1 MTFDRV
7 SREHLPEVVE
17 RILDEFKR
25 SFTLD
30 LHLWKSRDGQA
41 PLHLYPRE
49 GRYDTPRPGSILLAV
64 QPRGGA
70 EMLLEIRG
78 ESSPTA
84 RSASNA
90 LRTTLEHLY
99 DYAEEVRLFAFEIS
113 DRYEEINLL
122 YSISET
128 LGSLLQLNEAS
139 ATILSEVCDVLGA
152 GRGSLWVLDPAHD
165 RLDLVASVGAE
176 GLTGPIPLDDPR
188 AVTSRVAREGRPI
201 ILAGNRLR
209 ATEGGSRDPLSRDDS
224 VLSVPIRYTPPGGDT
239 RTVGVIN
246 LIGRKK
252 GGLFTASD
260 LKLLSAVASQIGAA
274 LENNRLIRES
284 LEQERVTREMQLA
297 HDLQIKLLPT
307 AEGFDPERIAARV
320 TPADSVGGD
329 FYHFFRI
336 PGDRIGVMIGD
347 VSGHGFPAALIMA
360 LSMSAAT
367 IYATEVQTPARVL
380 QGMGEALMDE
390 LETTEM
396 YLTLFYGV
404 VDPERGELVYANAG
418 HPHAFAIRSDG
429 SYERL
434 QAMDPPMGIAGA
446 MEYQQRAVP
455 WEAGKDLL
463 LLFTD
468 GLSDDLVA
476 ETRTAGE
483 ELLLRTAVEH
493 RDRPVCEIVAALF
506 NMERRELNAGL
517 RVGDDRT
524 AVVLRA

>member
-1 MTFDRV
+1 
-7 SREHLPEVVE
+7 
-17 RILDEFKR
+17 
-25 SFTLD
+25 
-30 LHLWKSRDGQA
+30 
-41 PLHLYPRE
+41 
-49 GRYDTPRPGSILLAV
+49 
-64 QPRGGA
+64 
-70 EMLLEIRG
+70 
-78 ESSPTA
+78 
-84 RSASNA
+84 
-90 LRTTLEHLY
+90 
-99 DYAEEVRLFAFEIS
+99 
-113 DRYEEINLL
+113 
-122 YSISET
+122 
-128 LGSLLQLNEAS
+128 
-139 ATILSEVCDVLGA
+139 
-152 GRGSLWVLDPAHD
+152 
-165 RLDLVASVGAE
+165 
-176 GLTGPIPLDDPR
+176 
-188 AVTSRVAREGRPI
+188 
-201 ILAGNRLR
+201 
-209 ATEGGSRDPLSRDDS
+209 
-224 VLSVPIRYTPPGGDT
+224 
-239 RTVGVIN
+239 VGVIN

-260 LKLLSAVASQIGAA
+260 QKLLSAVASQIGAA

-284 LEQERVTREMQLA
+284 LEQERVTQEMQLA

-429 SYERL
+429 KYERL

-468 GLSDDLVA
+468 GLSDDVVA
-476 ETRTAGE
+476 ETRSAGE

-493 RDRPVCEIVAALF
+493 RDRPVSEIVEALF
-506 NMERRELNAGL
+506 DMERREWQGGV

-524 AVVLRA
+524 AVGLRA